1 MIWGDILLLFSPFWI
16 MKLNSNLSPTKR
28 RHVKS
33 FTVAHFLMGNQ
44 IHWDE
49 WKITFVNSRI
59 ITLCAVWRRKWWV
72 SEECETGNLL
82 VIEWKGAI
90 FVVIIRVTTKL
101 NWMIDV
107 LMVGE
112 KSLNFAIGVFIS
124 YVTQWGLK
132 SIHLLYR
139 TNSKKQC
146 RDSRWGEGV

>member
-1 MIWGDILLLFSPFWI
+1 MIWGDILLLFSPFGI
-16 MKLNSNLSPTKR
+16 TKLNSNLSPTKR

-33 FTVAHFLMGNQ
+33 FTAAYFLMGNQ

-59 ITLCAVWRRKWWV
+59 IALCAVWRWKWWV

-90 FVVIIRVTTKL
+90 FVVIFSVTTKL

-107 LMVGE
+107 LKKTCVDRTILEFCNGGVRGVI
-112 KSLNFAIGVFIS
+112 SLLGWDF
-124 YVTQWGLK
+124 
-132 SIHLLYR
+132 
-139 TNSKKQC
+139 KKK
-146 RDSRWGEGV
+146 